1 MTTMAAEKPAPLS
14 IVARV
19 TTLPHLVFAA
29 LPVLGYLLGG
39 GIYHWLTLFVYLLLT
54 FIDPLVGNEE
64 TNHDPAD
71 EQRLEQKMLFRI
83 MLWITVPVAFAVT
96 LFGHWLLT
104 QSPLTGWEITGFLV
118 SLTLATGFL
127 ATVSHELCHHGQPI
141 DRFMGDLLFVPIF
154 MCDFHVYHNFM
165 HHTHVATPNDPAS
178 ARYGEKIYPFLIR
191 SIIKKTQTAWQVEK
205 LRMQRNGKPTWH
217 PSNLMVRF
225 LGMQGAWLILLV
237 SLFGF
242 WSIPIC
248 FVQYVFPRLLLAV
261 SDYLEHYGLGRHQLA
276 DGSYEK
282 VRPNHAWDDSTLVSS
297 MLFCQ
302 IDRHSDHHTNV
313 GRPYQMLRVMDEA
326 PRLPH
331 GYLSMIPI
339 ALIPPLWRL
348 RMHPIVEAY
357 YDKGD
362 VIPYAVPG
370 ALPEKYAA
378 MVPPGWGQSPADN
391 SVDERSAEVGDA
403 EVQGNQGANHE
414 PE

>member
-1 MTTMAAEKPAPLS
+1 MSAVIAEKPTGLS

-19 TTLPHLVFAA
+19 TTVPHLVFGA
-29 LPVLGYLLGG
+29 LPILGYLLGG
-39 GIYHWLTLFVYLLLT
+39 GIFHWLTPAVYLLLT
-54 FIDPLVGNEE
+54 IADPMVGNDE
-64 TNHDPAD
+64 TNHNPAD
-71 EQRLEQKMLFRI
+71 EQALEDRLFYRI
-83 MLWITVPVAFAVT
+83 MLWATVPLAFGVT
-96 LFGHWLLT
+96 IFGHWLLT
-104 QSPLTGWEITGFLV
+104 QTALTGWEMAGFLI

-127 ATVSHELCHHGQPI
+127 ATVAHELCHHYQPI
-141 DRFMGDLLFVPIF
+141 DRTMGDLLFIPIF

-178 ARYGEKIYPFLIR
+178 ARYGEKVYPFLIR
-191 SIIKKTQTAWQVEK
+191 SIIKKTQAAWQVEK
-205 LRMQRNGKPTWH
+205 LRMQRNGKSTWH

-225 LGMQGAWLILLV
+225 IVMQTAWVVLLV
-237 SLFGF
+237 SLFGL

-248 FVQYVFPRLLLAV
+248 FIQYAFPRLLLAV
-261 SDYLEHYGLGRHQLA
+261 ADYLEHYGLGRHQLP

-302 IDRHSDHHTNV
+302 IDRHSDHHANV
-313 GRPYQMLRVMDEA
+313 GRPYQVLRVMDEA

-331 GYLSMIPI
+331 GYLTMIPI
-339 ALIPPLWRL
+339 ALIPPLWRR

-378 MVPPGWGQSPADN
+378 MVPEGWGQPVADN
-391 SVDERSAEVGDA
+391 SVDERSAAVG
-403 EVQGNQGANHE
+403 EHE
-414 PE
+414 MKNYAD